1 MISETIARLLLDTGA
16 VILRPS
22 EPFTWASGWRSPI
35 YCDNRLVLSY
45 PAARR
50 EVADALAALVKAD
63 FTTAGAIAGVA
74 TAGIPQSALVA
85 ERLELPMLYVRA
97 KAKEHGR
104 GNQVEG
110 RIIPGQPVAVIEDLV
125 STGGSSLA
133 AVQALIAEGADV
145 AGMLCVF
152 TYGFPQATQA
162 FADAGIP
169 FRALA
174 DYDALMRVARAQGRF
189 SEAELASLAAWR
201 QAPEVWGK

>member
-50 EVADALAALVKAD
+50 EVADALAALVKTD

-85 ERLELPMLYVRA
+85 ERLELPLLYVRA

-169 FRALA
+169 FRSLA

-201 QAPEVWGK
+201 QAPEVWGR

>member
-50 EVADALAALVKAD
+50 EVADALAALVKTD

-85 ERLELPMLYVRA
+85 ERLELPLLYVRA

-152 TYGFPQATQA
+152 TYGFPQATKV

-201 QAPEVWGK
+201 HAPEVWGR

>member
-1 MISETIARLLLDTGA
+1 MEEIARLLLDTGA

-50 EVADALAALVKAD
+50 QVADALAAQVQAE
-63 FTTAGAIAGVA
+63 FPTAGAIAGVA

-85 ERLELPMLYVRA
+85 ERLDLPMLYVRA
-97 KAKEHGR
+97 KAKEHGQ

-110 RIIPGQPVAVIEDLV
+110 RIVPGQPVAVIEDLV

-133 AVQALIAEGADV
+133 AVQALVAEGAAV

-152 TYGFPQATQA
+152 TYGFPKAAQA
-162 FADAGIP
+162 FAEAGVP
-169 FRALA
+169 FRALS
-174 DYDALMRVARAQGRF
+174 DYEALMRVARAQGRF
-189 SEAELASLAAWR
+189 SEEELASLAAWR
-201 QAPEVWGK
+201 QAPEAWGR

>member
-1 MISETIARLLLDTGA
+1 MEEIARLLLDTGA

-50 EVADALAALVKAD
+50 EVADSLAALVKAD

-85 ERLELPMLYVRA
+85 ERLELPLLYVRA

-110 RIIPGQPVAVIEDLV
+110 RIVAGQPVAVIEDLV

-152 TYGFPQATQA
+152 TYGFTQATQA
-162 FADAGIP
+162 FADAGVP
-169 FRALA
+169 FKALS
-174 DYDALMRVARAQGRF
+174 DYEALMQVARAQGRF

-201 QAPEVWGK
+201 QAPEVWGR